1 MTDEERD
8 KEEAISEM
16 NREALQKPTINIYNE
31 EANGGRW
38 WEKKQWNK

>member
-8 KEEAISEM
+8 RESLISDISRDE
-16 NREALQKPTINIYNE
+16 REKPTINTYNE

-38 WEKKQWNK
+38 WEKQ

>member
-8 KEEAISEM
+8 REEALSEM
-16 NREALQKPTINIYNE
+16 NREERQKPTINIYNE

-38 WEKKQWNK
+38 WE